1 MFIDERSD
9 EEQRDALTTLG
20 SGEAGGPWA
29 IFRATFASLEGP
41 HAMRHELDL
50 AAERSRLRIGESVE
64 LELEPVRNPVT
75 GAEVHPRAVLPEGMI
90 FKDGALLASKTFM
103 VRNGISYDHSGKYAA
118 FAPFEYSGP

>member
-1 MFIDERSD
+1 
-9 EEQRDALTTLG
+9 
-20 SGEAGGPWA
+20 
-29 IFRATFASLEGP
+29 
-41 HAMRHELDL
+41 MRHELDL
-50 AAERSRLRIGESVE
+50 ATERSRLRIGESVE